1 MKNIHLI
8 AGLPRSGSSLLCNI
22 LNMNPNFY
30 ATSTSPMVDILRNI
44 RSTFSHNPTFKT
56 HNRLEEFESMRKGM
70 RGFINGFYEDKN
82 IVFDKSRG
90 WTTNLMLLDDI
101 LGHKNTKVIWTYR
114 DPIDVVSSIE
124 KRYRE
129 TILLE
134 NIDETTFDFSTLEKR
149 VEHFIGNGGLV
160 GRPVWLLD
168 DIQKMGYSNRILIVK
183 YRDLTENPQLILNQ
197 IHEFLGEENYDYDK
211 NNFTDL
217 KQSIFEMDSY
227 YNYKFIHD
235 IVEGKIFYKKHEN
248 ILTND
253 LIEKINKRF
262 SWINSLIKN

>member
-134 NIDETTFDFSTLEKR
+134 NIDEPTFDFSTLEKR
-149 VEHFIGNGGLV
+149 VDHFIGDGGLV

-217 KQSIFEMDSY
+217 KQTIFEMDGY

-235 IVEGKIFYKKHEN
+235 IVEGGIFYKKHEN

-262 SWINSLIKN
+262 SWLNSLIKN